1 MPHVVE
7 GEVRKEEDVAK
18 ASGELE
24 DTTTKEAKASEK
36 VVLIHRPLPPFP

>member
-1 MPHVVE
+1 MPYLVE
-7 GEVRKEEDVAK
+7 NDKSKEEDVLE

-36 VVLIHRPLPPFP
+36 VVLIPRPLPPFP